1 MQKSKIL
8 TNFDVYADKMIEKR
22 YTAIKNGK
30 PVQCTSMSCNTCDL
44 KADDTSCDV
53 MLLKWLAEE
62 YKEPKPTLTEK
73 EMYLCKAFN
82 SGYIVRD
89 ANGSLFFHT
98 SKPEKSVNI
107 WCDGE
112 DVATY
117 LPPNSWFSF
126 IKWEDKEPHSI
137 EEMLTWEVENE

>member
-62 YKEPKPTLTEK
+62 
-73 EMYLCKAFN
+73 
-82 SGYIVRD
+82 
-89 ANGSLFFHT
+89 
-98 SKPEKSVNI
+98 
-107 WCDGE
+107 
-112 DVATY
+112 
-117 LPPNSWFSF
+117 
-126 IKWEDKEPHSI
+126 
-137 EEMLTWEVENE
+137 

>member
-82 SGYIVRD
+82 SGYIARD
-89 ANGSLFFHT
+89 ENGSLFFYT
-98 SKPEKSVNI
+98 SKPEKERLYGVM
-107 WCDGE
+107 
-112 DVATY
+112 V
-117 LPPNSWFSF
+117 
-126 IKWEDKEPHSI
+126 K
-137 EEMLTWEVENE
+137 ML